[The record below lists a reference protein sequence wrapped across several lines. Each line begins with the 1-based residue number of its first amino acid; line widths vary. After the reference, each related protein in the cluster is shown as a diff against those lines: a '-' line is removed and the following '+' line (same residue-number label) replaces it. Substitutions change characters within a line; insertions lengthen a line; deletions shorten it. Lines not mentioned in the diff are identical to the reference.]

1 MAGMCISEKLARN
14 SDHLFAFRDPAGP
27 RLSRAYS
34 VDNKDKA
41 AITEGDLKKVIPD
54 ANKRHAPAGVIAA
67 GRKKRNL
74 GAQNHPSPV

>member
-1 MAGMCISEKLARN
+1 
-14 SDHLFAFRDPAGP
+14 
-27 RLSRAYS
+27 LSYAYS

-54 ANKRHAPAGVIAA
+54 AKKRHAPAGVIAA